1 METIKLTQ
9 ELSEKPQA
17 EIELSLLLLLMKG
30 KIDFVNLSNSYV
42 EYLNLKSQ
50 DKEKIISELGTCLL
64 SLMTNFVSG
73 KKTLSDYKNK
83 VVQRSLYNLNR
94 FKNINDIESIN
105 EEYYDRIMKF
115 SGQIGDI
122 NNQHMGEWRNW

>member
-105 EEYYDRIMKF
+105 EEYHY
-115 SGQIGDI
+115 IGDDKAKELSYYEK
-122 NNQHMGEWRNW
+122 NKNQNEC